1 MKMHSNSEVD
11 GEPTSQ
17 RQGHAPQS
25 SPLTLLPLVA
35 IIFYEVSGGPFGL
48 EGAVYAGGP
57 FYSVLGF
64 VALPLIWSIPEALM
78 AAELSTM
85 FPENS
90 GYVAWITAAF
100 GPFWG
105 FQEGLWSYL
114 SGVSDN
120 AIYPVLFLSYLVKA
134 APVLEEGLWHWVF
147 LFTTVFILT
156 YLNYRGLTLVG
167 RLAIV
172 LTACTLL
179 PFVVLVLIGIPKIN
193 PKNWGKMKAGK
204 VHWGDFLQ
212 NIFWNVNYWD
222 SASTLA
228 GEVADPK
235 RDFSRGLFFAGLL
248 VICSYVFPLLVGL
261 GTHPNSDLWEDGY
274 LETIANDVGGRW
286 LGIWILVSAALSN
299 IGQFEAEM
307 SSDSFQLQGMA
318 ERGMLPAFLA
328 KKSQYGTPLV
338 PIVLSSLGVA
348 TQISKSFSSVVELVN
363 VLYCMAALLEI
374 AAFIKLRIARPD
386 IPRPF
391 TVPLGTCGCA
401 LMLVP
406 AVIFCGLIIC
416 TSSWQNMLVA
426 GAVLPTGIFLY
437 GLIDQARKRSWCHFY
452 PLNYTMPPECQVG
465 EEMPPETASYSAL
478 RGAP

>member
-1 MKMHSNSEVD
+1 
-11 GEPTSQ
+11 
-17 RQGHAPQS
+17 
-25 SPLTLLPLVA
+25 
-35 IIFYEVSGGPFGL
+35 
-48 EGAVYAGGP
+48 
-57 FYSVLGF
+57 
-64 VALPLIWSIPEALM
+64 
-78 AAELSTM
+78 M

-228 GEVADPK
+228 GE
-235 RDFSRGLFFAGLL
+235 
-248 VICSYVFPLLVGL
+248 
-261 GTHPNSDLWEDGY
+261 DGY

-391 TVPLGTCGCA
+391 TVPLGE
-401 LMLVP
+401 
-406 AVIFCGLIIC
+406 C
-416 TSSWQNMLVA
+416 TQNK
-426 GAVLPTGIFLY
+426 G
-437 GLIDQARKRSWCHFY
+437 
-452 PLNYTMPPECQVG
+452 
-465 EEMPPETASYSAL
+465 
-478 RGAP
+478 